1 VVLDGDSISNIE
13 KLLLRDK
20 AHIGIF
26 PGYQQVEGLNYVPLY
41 SESIY
46 LCCGKKHRFFNKIDS
61 EISHK
66 DLASV
71 AAIHPGIDIDMAGR
85 AQLQQLNLCA
95 KAYQFDTR
103 KAMILSG
110 QYLGFMPQ
118 SYIQQELSQGEI
130 RIIQPSLRTY
140 QFNLSLVNK
149 KRPRELAKIELLR
162 NAFASEF
169 SF

>member
-1 VVLDGDSISNIE
+1 
-13 KLLLRDK
+13 
-20 AHIGIF
+20 
-26 PGYQQVEGLNYVPLY
+26 
-41 SESIY
+41 
-46 LCCGKKHRFFNKIDS
+46 
-61 EISHK
+61 
-66 DLASV
+66 
-71 AAIHPGIDIDMAGR
+71 
-85 AQLQQLNLCA
+85 
-95 KAYQFDTR
+95 
-103 KAMILSG
+103 MILSG

>member
-1 VVLDGDSISNIE
+1 M
-13 KLLLRDK
+13 K
-20 AHIGIF
+20 AHMGIF
-26 PGYQQVEGLNYVPLY
+26 LGYQQVEGLNYAPLF

-46 LCCGKKHRFFNKIDS
+46 LCCGKKHICFNKLDS
-61 EISHK
+61 AISND
-66 DLASV
+66 DLALF
-71 AAIHPGIDIDMAGR
+71 AAIHPGIDMAGR
-85 AQLQQLNLCA
+85 QQLQQLKLCT

-110 QYLGFMPQ
+110 KYLGFMPQ
-118 SYIQQELSQGEI
+118 SYIQKELSQGEI